1 MTLEF
6 SCQAAGANCPFEVKD
21 ENADEL
27 VDIVQ
32 QHARNAHSERLSRE
46 EILRI
51 ARESGSGQR

>member
-1 MTLEF
+1 MTYEF

-32 QHARNAHSERLSRE
+32 QHARNVHSEKLSRD
-46 EILRI
+46 EIMKI
-51 ARESGSGQR
+51 ARKS

>member
-21 ENADEL
+21 ESADEL
-27 VDIVQ
+27 VNIVQ
-32 QHARNAHSERLSRE
+32 QHARDMHSEKISRE

-51 ARESGSGQR
+51 ARKT